1 MKNKENHGEK
11 QFYNEAFNIS
21 SSVSIYLVDVE
32 RSDGVQCCGTTC
44 KKIDSQ
50 TYVILH
56 AFRHQQSDLVA
67 LPILLFGHNY
77 RGFVG
82 TIEWLI

>member
-21 SSVSIYLVDVE
+21 SSLSINLAGVE
-32 RSDGVQCCGTTC
+32 VEWRCVLGHDLQ
-44 KKIDSQ
+44 KIDSQ

-56 AFRHQQSDLVA
+56 VLKTAFRHQQSDSVA
-67 LPILLFGHNY
+67 LPKLL
-77 RGFVG
+77 
-82 TIEWLI
+82 WS

>member
-32 RSDGVQCCGTTC
+32 WSDGVRRAVLG
-44 KKIDSQ
+44 
-50 TYVILH
+50 H
-56 AFRHQQSDLVA
+56 DLQK
-67 LPILLFGHNY
+67 N
-77 RGFVG
+77 R
-82 TIEWLI
+82 